1 MGEPRGFL
9 NHQRVPPKKE
19 APAARVQHFREFIQ
33 PYSADELARQ
43 GSRCMD
49 CGVAFCHRGC
59 PLGNIIP
66 EWNHLASE
74 KEFRSAAESLLRTN
88 NFPEFTG
95 RVCPA
100 PCETACVL
108 GINSQP
114 VAIEHIEMT
123 LAELAFE
130 KGWMKPNPPLKRT
143 GKTVAVVG
151 SGPAGLAAA
160 QQLNR
165 TGHRVVVFERSAKPG
180 GLLRYGIPDFKLE
193 KSVVERRVALLE
205 QEGIEFLCNINLGEH
220 ITLEQL
226 QVEFDAVLLA
236 CGAGQARELKIPGNA
251 LAGVHLAM
259 TYLSQSNRTQNQ
271 EKVSKQECISAK
283 DKDVIV
289 IGGGDTGSDCVG
301 TALRQGARS
310 VVQFEIL
317 PQPPDLGAHPQRSQR
332 PAHSPWPEW
341 PAILRTSSSH
351 EEGGE
356 RHWSL
361 ESLGIEGDANGQVN
375 SLRTRTVMWSADAQG
390 KSTLAPVADSER
402 TWPCQLV
409 LVACG
414 FAGAEPSATLRDVGV
429 QFDER
434 GNIRADS
441 TDYRTDAAKIFAA
454 GDMRRGQSLVV
465 WAIAEGR
472 KAAQAIDAFL
482 S

>member
-9 NHQRVPPKKE
+9 NHQRTPPRKE
-19 APAARVQHFREFIQ
+19 AAAARVQHFREFVQ
-33 PYSADELARQ
+33 PYTADELARQ

-59 PLGNIIP
+59 PLGNVIP
-66 EWNHLASE
+66 EWNHLASDT
-74 KEFRSAAESLLRTN
+74 EFKSAAESLLRTN

-108 GINSQP
+108 GINSDP

-123 LAELAFE
+123 LAEMAFE
-130 KGWMKPNPPLKRT
+130 KGWVVPHPPRMRT

-160 QQLNR
+160 QQLNHA
-165 TGHRVVVFERSAKPG
+165 GHRVVVFERSAKPG

-193 KSVVERRVALLE
+193 KRIVERRISLLE
-205 QEGIEFLCNINLGEH
+205 QEGIEFLCNRSLGEH
-220 ITLEQL
+220 LSLEQL
-226 QVEFDAVLLA
+226 QQEFDAVLLA

-259 TYLSQSNRTQNQ
+259 TYLSQSNRIQSGETASAN
-271 EKVSKQECISAK
+271 EGISAAG
-283 DKDVIV
+283 KDVIV

-310 VVQFEIL
+310 VTQFEIL
-317 PQPPDLGAHPQRSQR
+317 PRPPDLGAHAQKHER
-332 PAHSPWPEW
+332 PSHTPWPEW
-341 PAILRTSSSH
+341 PAILRTSTSH

-361 ESLGIEGDANGQVN
+361 ESLGFEGNAHGHVTSLSTRQVEWSQDASGKTNF
-375 SLRTRTVMWSADAQG
+375 SALPD
-390 KSTLAPVADSER
+390 TEH

-414 FAGAEPSATLRDVGV
+414 FTGAEASATLRDAGV

-434 GNIRADS
+434 GNIRAS
-441 TDYRTDAAKIFAA
+441 ASDYRTDAEKIFAA